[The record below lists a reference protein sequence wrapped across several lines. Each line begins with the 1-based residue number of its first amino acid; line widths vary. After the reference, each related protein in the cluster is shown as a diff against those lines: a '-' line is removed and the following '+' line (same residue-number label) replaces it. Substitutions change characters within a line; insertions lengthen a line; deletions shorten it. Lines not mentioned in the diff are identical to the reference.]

1 MTRGMRTLLIPDS
14 DIRSEAETAAFKGK
28 LANVADFEHFV
39 DYDCLVLARTGVRG
53 VVARLVT
60 DCFST
65 PPATVEALRSVKG
78 DLTNRGLG
86 IPLMNRERSDS
97 TFGITK
103 DVPKSLIVPGDSN
116 FLGWY
121 DKTPRE
127 PFCRPTAWSLERPDI
142 LEMSREFESDVH
154 KVYRE
159 ELPDHWQ
166 EQINFMKHVSP
177 RFKYR
182 ESPYTTITINH
193 NARFPY
199 HFDEGDF
206 AGGLGNLVVL
216 DGGKDES
223 GVMVMPRERV
233 AFLVRP
239 GDVLLMN
246 VHALHGNLPLTE
258 GQERLTAVLYA
269 REKIDKCT
277 E

>member
-1 MTRGMRTLLIPDS
+1 MHTLLIPDS
-14 DIRSEAETAAFKGK
+14 EIRSEAETVAFKGK

-60 DCFST
+60 ECLST
-65 PPATVEALRSVKG
+65 QPATVEALRSVRG
-78 DLTNRGLG
+78 DLSNRGLG
-86 IPLMNRERSDS
+86 IPLLNRERSDS
-97 TFGITK
+97 TFGTTK

-127 PFCRPTAWSLERPDI
+127 PSCRPTAWSLERPDI

-159 ELPDHWQ
+159 ELPNHWQ
-166 EQINFMKHVSP
+166 EQINFMKHVSA

-182 ESPYTTITINH
+182 ESPYTTITVNH

-199 HFDEGDF
+199 HLDEGDF

-239 GDVLLMN
+239 GDVLFMN

-269 REKIDKCT
+269 RENIDKCP

>member
-1 MTRGMRTLLIPDS
+1 MRTLLIPDS
-14 DIRSEAETAAFKGK
+14 KIRSETETAAFKGK
-28 LANVADFEHFV
+28 LANVADFEYFV

-60 DCFST
+60 DCLNT
-65 PPATVEALRSVKG
+65 PQETVDALRTVKG
-78 DLTNRGLG
+78 NLSNRGLG
-86 IPLMNRERSDS
+86 IPLLNRERSDK
-97 TFGITK
+97 TFGNTK

-121 DKTPRE
+121 DATPRE

-142 LEMSREFESDVH
+142 LEMSREFEGNVH

-159 ELPDHWQ
+159 ELPHHWQ
-166 EQINFMKHVSP
+166 EQIDFMKAASP

-182 ESPYTTITINH
+182 ESPYSTITVNH

-199 HFDEGDF
+199 HPDEGDF

-216 DGGKDES
+216 DGGKDDS

-239 GDVLLMN
+239 GDVLFMN
-246 VHALHGNLPLTE
+246 VHALHGNLPLTQ
-258 GQERLTAVLYA
+258 GQQRLTAVLYA
-269 REKIDKCT
+269 REKIDKCI